1 MLGENADLTE
11 VVQRIR
17 ENLKQSTKNIVT
29 VDLTVEFTNGDKIN
43 VSDNPQDLADV
54 TTKDIET
61 EIWDRYERL
70 HKLGRERG
78 MTMAGDEKND

>member
-1 MLGENADLTE
+1 MTE
-11 VVQRIR
+11 VIERIR

-70 HKLGRERG
+70 HKIGRERG
-78 MTMAGDEKND
+78 MIMAGDEKND

>member
-1 MLGENADLTE
+1 MTE
-11 VVQRIR
+11 VIERIR

-70 HKLGRERG
+70 HKIGRARG
-78 MTMAGDEKND
+78 MKIAGDEKND